1 MESFDF
7 TLKFSLKNPQVDAAL
22 YLEKLAEAGCDDAL
36 IGIGQKGKIALQF
49 TRESDS
55 AQTALLSALADVK
68 KAIPEAELLEASPDF
83 VGLTDVAKIL
93 GFSRQN
99 MRKLMLKH
107 AHEFPSPIHEG
118 QASLWH
124 LSKVLDW
131 LKAKTNYAI
140 EDNLIELS
148 KAAMHL
154 NVLKEVQ
161 EIDPKL
167 QKKFSTFIF

>member
-7 TLKFSLKNPQVDAAL
+7 TLKFSLKNPQADAAL
-22 YLEKLAEAGCDDAL
+22 YIEQLAEAGCDDAL
-36 IGIGQKGKIALQF
+36 IGIGQTGKIALQF
-49 TRESDS
+49 TREARS
-55 AQTALLSALADVK
+55 AQIALLSALEDVK

-107 AHEFPSPIHEG
+107 GNEFPSPIHEG
-118 QASLWH
+118 KASIWH

-131 LKAKTNYAI
+131 LKTKNNYVI
-140 EDNLIELS
+140 EENLIELS

-154 NVLKEVQ
+154 NILKEAKQ
-161 EIDPKL
+161 IDPKL
-167 QKKFSTFIF
+167 QKKLSALIF